1 MCAHTHTHPW
11 DTGGSGGRSGEGRG
25 GPRSGCREPFW
36 GGAPREQARGG
47 EIGGRLWRNG
57 VPGIGLQQGS
67 QAGSS

>member
-11 DTGGSGGRSGEGRG
+11 DTGGSGVGVERGEEGPTQDAGSRSG
-25 GPRSGCREPFW
+25 GP
-36 GGAPREQARGG
+36 PREQARGG